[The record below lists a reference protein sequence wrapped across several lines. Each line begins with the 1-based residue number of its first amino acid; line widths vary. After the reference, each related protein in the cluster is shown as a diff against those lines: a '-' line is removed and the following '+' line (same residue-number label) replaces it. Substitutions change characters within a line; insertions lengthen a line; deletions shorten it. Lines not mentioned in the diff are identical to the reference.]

1 MSRPS
6 LESLYRER
14 DELYKNFSET
24 WDNIPRDCELLK
36 AALDG
41 DDDALAKADLFDGIN
56 ARAEAQKLRA
66 EHGADAAFE
75 VHLMRGRAM
84 AKALHEFIDASK
96 ALDERIKHA
105 QDREE
110 AIAVF
115 YENHAGQAGPYSHL
129 PPTRF
134 LH

>member
-1 MSRPS
+1 MNRPS

-14 DELYKNFSET
+14 DALYKNFSET

-41 DDDALAKADLFDGIN
+41 DDATLSKADLMDAIG
-56 ARAEAQKLRA
+56 ARGEAQKLRA
-66 EHGADAAFE
+66 EHGDDAAFE

-96 ALDERIKHA
+96 ALDERIRHE
-105 QDREE
+105 QDRQE
-110 AIAVF
+110 AEAVF
-115 YENHAGQAGPYSHL
+115 WENHAGQAGPYSHL